1 MHRQPLIP
9 LDSREQ
15 AYCIF
20 ARSPLSLSARLPAH
34 SSNCCD
40 LVHDSGLQGWPHW
53 IQVGCVA
60 VASDRERELEVL
72 VLLVHILLSA
82 PSIPMAPAPTH
93 ARLAPSK
100 MRSCH
105 RLGLH
110 LLALQ
115 PTVLL
120 VGASLF
126 TLAHVGRCIVKRLR
140 RPHPLDE
147 LSSCDRK
154 PEETGLSAGSV
165 APPPP
170 PLSPQAPAT
179 TLDAEEGGC
188 MQAAPVLEAA
198 PA

>member
-1 MHRQPLIP
+1 MSLVKPVAGPASAAAACIARTAGSLLPKPLIP

-115 PTVLL
+115 SDSQSVSPSIRSDKFVL
-120 VGASLF
+120 AQ
-126 TLAHVGRCIVKRLR
+126 AHRSARGRL
-140 RPHPLDE
+140 
-147 LSSCDRK
+147 
-154 PEETGLSAGSV
+154 
-165 APPPP
+165 
-170 PLSPQAPAT
+170 
-179 TLDAEEGGC
+179 
-188 MQAAPVLEAA
+188 PVYTCPCWE
-198 PA
+198 